1 MLPSGR
7 IPDDPTELL
16 TSEMMSRVIA
26 ELERESDIVLL
37 DLPPILPITDA
48 LVVAAVTK
56 YVLVVIGPKADTR
69 QAVTAT
75 KQQLDRVGARIIGG
89 VFNGPNASV
98 GQTYY
103 SY

>member
-1 MLPSGR
+1 M
-7 IPDDPTELL
+7 
-16 TSEMMSRVIA
+16 
-26 ELERESDIVLL
+26 VLL
-37 DLPPILPITDA
+37 DLPPILPVTDA
-48 LVVAAVTK
+48 LVVAEVTK

-75 KQQLDRVGARIIGG
+75 RQQLDHVGARIIGG

-98 GQTYY
+98 GQTYN

>member
-1 MLPSGR
+1 
-7 IPDDPTELL
+7 
-16 TSEMMSRVIA
+16 MSRVIA
-26 ELERESDIVLL
+26 EIERDSDVVLI

-48 LVVAAVTK
+48 LVVAEVTK

-75 KQQLDRVGARIIGG
+75 RQRLDHVGARIIGG
-89 VFNGPNASV
+89 VINGPNASV